1 MEDPRLEPEVAWD
14 MLAHG
19 RVMGETTVVLDD
31 AAVDAYLQATGEE
44 HPLYAPGEAGG
55 FAPPLFTTMVCF
67 AKAALG
73 GRWPSGTIQ
82 LDQRVA
88 MGRALRRGERL
99 TLDLRVE
106 HDPANADRRVVRL
119 LSALRDAS
127 GRVAG
132 EQSAALLWAGGG
144 RGAGGDAER
153 GSGGPRDDVAGSRDP
168 ATPSSTNPVR
178 GPVGPVACDYPIERL
193 RAFGDLAGARDPIHL
208 DPVFAA
214 GTRYRVNIV
223 QGRLVMALVSRLML
237 ERHGVDWLQRGWLDL
252 RFRRPV
258 VVGATVRAW
267 ATPDRDGQRYEVCCE
282 DDRGIAVIT
291 GSAGLAPRQ
300 AKLSAISALN
310 HSFMSSK

>member
-1 MEDPRLEPEVAWD
+1 MEDPRLEPEVDWNT
-14 MLAHG
+14 LAHG
-19 RVMGETTVVLDD
+19 RVMGETPVVLDD

-44 HPLYAPGEAGG
+44 HPLYAPGDAGG
-55 FAPPLFTTMVCF
+55 FAPPLFTTMVRF

-88 MGRALRRGERL
+88 MRRALRRGERL

-106 HDPANADRRVVRL
+106 REPTHTDRRVVRL
-119 LSALRDAS
+119 LSALRDAA

-144 RGAGGDAER
+144 RGAGGDA
-153 GSGGPRDDVAGSRDP
+153 AI
-168 ATPSSTNPVR
+168 PSSTNPVR
-178 GPVGPVACDYPIERL
+178 GPIGPVACDYPIERL

-208 DPVFAA
+208 DPAFAA
-214 GTRYRVNIV
+214 GTRYRVNIA
-223 QGRLVMALVSRLML
+223 QGRLVMALVARLML

-258 VVGATVRAW
+258 LVGATVRAW
-267 ATPDRDGQRYEVCCE
+267 ATPDRDGQRYDVCCE

-291 GSAGLAPRQ
+291 GSAGLASTR
-300 AKLSAISALN
+300 SA
-310 HSFMSSK
+310 